1 MKLKNKISF
10 NFDSKTKPLS
20 HQIEA
25 IEYVRSHEIVALFD
39 EQGLGKSKIVIDAL
53 SQNLKDKSIDGV
65 LIVCKKTLLY
75 TWKNEIEKHSD
86 LFAVVLE
93 GTKRQRGRT
102 LITYGHFY
110 IVNYEGLIQ
119 EIELVKLLLKH
130 KKFALVLDESQRIK
144 NPESKT
150 ANAVLSIRTL
160 AVKKIIITGTPI
172 ANRPEDIW
180 SQFFFLD
187 GGVLL
192 GNDFG
197 DFKKQYNI
205 ELKGTQDL
213 SSFENNLRSLRERIV
228 SFSIRRTKDVLELPE
243 KTYEDFPVEL
253 SPKQRKIYDKARS
266 ELYYEVSNSEGN
278 KVEQEIENYLVKL
291 LRLTQIASNP
301 GLLGIDYNEI
311 PEKFNVLDKIIR
323 DLIMQ
328 NEKVIVWTN
337 FTGNVRL
344 LKNRYK
350 EFGAQMIFGEIPINE
365 RNIVVKKF
373 MEDDHCMV
381 LIANP
386 AAAKEGLTLTAANN
400 AIYLD
405 RSFKMDDYL
414 QSQDRIHRISQTKRC
429 RIIKLIAVDSVDE
442 YTDEILEKKE
452 LIAKYALGD
461 TEQITSKRSY
471 LTKEDLLRIL
481 GS

>member
-1 MKLKNKISF
+1 MTKKLSF
-10 NFDSKTKPLS
+10 DFDSKTKPLS

-25 IEYVRSHEIVALFD
+25 IEYVRTHENVALFD

-53 SQNLKDKSIDGV
+53 SQNLKEKSIDGA

-75 TWKNEIEKHSD
+75 TWKNEIEKHSN
-86 LFAVVLE
+86 LFAVVLD

-110 IVNYEGLIQ
+110 IVNYESLIQ
-119 EIELVKLLLKH
+119 EIELVTLLLKH
-130 KKFALVLDESQRIK
+130 KRFALVLDESQRIK

-150 ANAVLSIRTL
+150 ANAVLSLRTL
-160 AVKKIIITGTPI
+160 AAKKIIITGTPI

-197 DFKKQYNI
+197 DFKKQYKI

-213 SSFENNLRSLRERIV
+213 SLFEDHLRSLREKIV

-243 KTYEDFPVEL
+243 KLFEDIPVEFA
-253 SPKQRKIYDKARS
+253 PKQRMIYDKVRS
-266 ELYYEVSNSEGN
+266 ELYYEISNAEGK
-278 KVEQEIENYLVKL
+278 KVEEEIENYLVKL

-301 GLLGIDYNEI
+301 GLLDTDYNEE
-311 PEKFNVLDKIIR
+311 PGKFKVLDKIIHEIIKR
-323 DLIMQ
+323 
-328 NEKVIVWTN
+328 NEKVIVWTS
-337 FTGNVRL
+337 FTGNVRSL
-344 LKNRYK
+344 RNRYK
-350 EFGAQMIFGEIPINE
+350 EFGAQMLFGEIPIID
-365 RNIVVKKF
+365 RNVVVKKF
-373 MEDDHCMV
+373 MNDENCKV

-386 AAAKEGLTLTAANN
+386 AAAKEGLTLTSANN
-400 AIYLD
+400 AVYLD

-429 RIIKLIAVDSVDE
+429 KIMKLISIGSVDE

-461 TEQITSKRSY
+461 TEGISSKRNY
-471 LTKEDLLRIL
+471 LTKEDLLKIL
-481 GS
+481 GG